1 MRVPFTRRAAIAA
14 SIVAIAV
21 APLAACSDD
30 DSSSDSSST
39 TKAEA
44 TTSAAES
51 TSAAA
56 AGGAAADEATTKAVT
71 DAYVIFFNGQTP
83 PAERA
88 ALVENGQTFLP
99 VLEGMTANPQAMGTS
114 ATVTNVSTVDANNA
128 NVMWTLNLNGAP
140 VLPDQTGQS
149 INDAGTWKVSAA
161 TFCALLAIQGGGGP
175 TPGC

>member
-1 MRVPFTRRAAIAA
+1 MRVQFIRRAAIAA

-30 DSSSDSSST
+30 DSSSDTST
-39 TKAEA
+39 TTSAEA
-44 TTSAAES
+44 TSSAAE

-56 AGGAAADEATTKAVT
+56 GAADEATTKAIT
-71 DAYVIFFNGQTP
+71 DAYTVVFNGSAP

-99 VLEGMTANPQAMGTS
+99 VLEASVANPQSTGTT
-114 ATVTNVSTVDANNA
+114 ATVSNVTLVDANNA
-128 NVMWTLNLNGAP
+128 NVTWTLNSNGAP